1 MADQPQPQPQ
11 PPPGGS
17 PKLPDYDDSFA
28 DAEAGPPMSS
38 INKTIDPELA
48 RRIEY
53 QGRVAA
59 AILPGDA
66 AAALKSLDDI
76 ALGRLPKLPPAQPHG
91 GHDLRPRHERSHQKA
106 DQGESSNRNL
116 PGSRNVRDSE
126 TAGRSTNIDAPPE
139 RPKDVTNNASS
150 VKYLDKFVTYQN
162 NRIDEQS
169 RQLSVMQADVNDL
182 TDAVGQIKDSQIRME
197 ALIQS
202 LAKGKAAAVS
212 PAPSSVNPDDSRDA
226 ARFYNQPASV
236 PAPQKATVAGP
247 SCFHPDKL
255 PSGGRTSYKF
265 SSKEMRKILGPNVGT
280 GAPGDPDDPGSSSD
294 GDFANDFDY
303 RPERTPP
310 DDSRRGRSVSPDPP
324 QQNPLANAHDQ
335 NAAQDNSQFYDH
347 SRQAADLRARVAA
360 LGRDDFI
367 QYIHATRPP
376 ARNNPG
382 NPGGN
387 GSRPPPLS
395 GGGNNNGGNNG
406 GNNGRHDPDD
416 PGRDA
421 RHPTVDSGR
430 TGAFGGAG
438 QPRIKHED
446 VGHFDPHFDD
456 PQGLGLVQDGKNLVF
471 TDVFCFKDRIDTF
484 LEDEHTREEAQR
496 QLLAQFQTL
505 LAGPAVLWWNNE
517 LTPTDRRE
525 LRRCGLDAMMNA
537 LMDRF
542 SPDSAT
548 ATSKFIESE
557 LAIKDIAKDP
567 SSLVQF
573 IQKKTRWAR
582 ATNLLAADNLNWY
595 GVMHHIWSSMDL
607 VIKQYLRAP
616 KRSETLSQYML
627 LVDETRV
634 VLTSAAYDRY
644 PHLSPKRKDSSKDK
658 DKEKDRDKTS
668 SRRERSR
675 SRRRDDSYRQSNRNN
690 RSGYRNRRS
699 DYRDRGRDDYRRNDR
714 DAKETTRDKD
724 KDKDKDGD
732 KDRYRGNRDYR
743 DYRDRGR
750 DDRPRDRA
758 HFAGEPQ
765 DDKADDAQ
773 SEASADSYGYSDD
786 SDAGHA
792 FIVLNRHLTCY
803 KCHAD
808 FTTHS
813 ATRAHIRDCT
823 PFKAVQTE
831 SVRPRSPADP
841 SVRTC
846 GFCNKLFDSRNKL
859 FKHLKLCED
868 AKKGFFRPP
877 EFEFGSSDESD
888 SDESD
893 EAAATNAFN
902 TDHVEEHFARV
913 ADDFEVQIA
922 PAQLLEEADS
932 SPMSSYTHLRVQA
945 RASEKSANTEVC
957 LDPGAGRSLVDSRFL
972 KQLRHSV
979 SPRRGRVKGIGDDVL
994 RLTEWATFDLFL
1006 VGKNAAGK
1014 NSLLKIT
1021 KSAWVVDSYL
1031 EANLLLG
1038 NDFMHPAKAEFRY
1051 EDCTA
1056 QFTAFDNFACEFA
1069 VLNRAVQCNRKVVS
1083 QHRSASRPS
1092 TMLQST
1098 QSWTRKRPR
1107 S

>member
-265 SSKEMRKILGPNVGT
+265 SSKEMRKILGPNVG
-280 GAPGDPDDPGSSSD
+280 SSSD

-303 RPERTPP
+303 RLERTPP

-582 ATNLLAADNLNWY
+582 ATNLLAAD
-595 GVMHHIWSSMDL
+595 
-607 VIKQYLRAP
+607 
-616 KRSETLSQYML
+616 
-627 LVDETRV
+627 
-634 VLTSAAYDRY
+634 
-644 PHLSPKRKDSSKDK
+644 
-658 DKEKDRDKTS
+658 
-668 SRRERSR
+668 
-675 SRRRDDSYRQSNRNN
+675 N

-979 SPRRGRVKGIGDDVL
+979 SPRRGRVKGIGGDVL

-1069 VLNRAVQCNRKVVS
+1069 KGRVS
-1083 QHRSASRPS
+1083 A
-1092 TMLQST
+1092 
-1098 QSWTRKRPR
+1098 
-1107 S
+1107 